1 MSFRILSR
9 RPAFALPATLLALL
23 ALAAPAA
30 AEDFETCWGHYE
42 AGRWKAAAGCFEAIL
57 PEFEGWAWGHH
68 YLGVSY
74 QQSGQTGPAQKE
86 LKKAM
91 ELMGSDEDPA
101 ADPFVTAASILE
113 TQKKYREALDVLGRA
128 EPFLRG
134 EDEAVVEAMRGRLHY
149 GLENWSEAIKHLKLS
164 RQKDFQTWYHLG
176 VAHYRDGDLEAATDA
191 LEEAHS
197 KNERHGSTVHFLALA
212 FAKRAE
218 SMRDDRTREQLWGRA
233 AGIGEAMIKANPKS
247 ADAHN
252 LYARALMGSK
262 RYDAALKEF
271 KKVLEL
277 KPAHC
282 FAKHNLAQI
291 YLSKSNWKQAIRH
304 GSKALG
310 CLKGRDEKR
319 VAHMVVGDAQM
330 GVAKAQVEALSETDV
345 PGRRAA
351 IGTYK
356 KALEQV
362 RAAKRIRGSTGL
374 DGKVQAAEATIA
386 AIEEQIATIDENAAT
401 EAENERKLREAAERE
416 AALKAATSKG
426 K

>member
-1 MSFRILSR
+1 MAILDR
-9 RPAFALPATLLALL
+9 ATFPREKVCGDFVEPRGLRLFQTMGCLAELE
-23 ALAAPAA
+23 
-30 AEDFETCWGHYE
+30 AEDPLAITHVNLFLRNTSAYRERIPFYD
-42 AGRWKAAAGCFEAIL
+42 GRGNL
-57 PEFEGWAWGHH
+57 PQHG
-68 YLGVSY
+68 YIV
-74 QQSGQTGPAQKE
+74 P
-86 LKKAM
+86 
-91 ELMGSDEDPA
+91 
-101 ADPFVTAASILE
+101 
-113 TQKKYREALDVLGRA
+113 REALDVLGRA